1 MNIEKL
7 RNDILPSLEKVIK
20 FSLLNDLNIHTPVGG
35 KFAELL
41 VAADLWKHEPKLGRH
56 RGEIKGVQR
65 PGSCDVVLAKTEKKL
80 EVKWAMCHYRQ
91 NDPFVKRCDAVPFW
105 GWGFSGGK
113 QFTDKKFHYCI
124 LIAAEKDGAYPESI
138 FVVKSEEMTE
148 ESMGGLRGSSVYGEG
163 SFYIEFSRNKDFY
176 YKRHWHPK
184 GPSPL
189 EKDIFQNREKYER
202 RWEELKKKGQID

>member
-1 MNIEKL
+1 MDKEELI
-7 RNDILPSLEKVIK
+7 NDILPSLEKVIK
-20 FSLLNDLNIHTPVGG
+20 FSLVNDLNIHTPVGG

-56 RGEIKGVQR
+56 RGNVKTVQR
-65 PGSCDVVLAKTEKKL
+65 PRSCDVVLAKTKKKL

-91 NDPFVKRCDAVPFW
+91 DDPFVGRCGALPFW

-113 QFTDKKFHYCI
+113 QFTGKKFDYCI

-148 ESMGGLRGSSVYGEG
+148 ESMGGLRGSSVYAAG
-163 SFYIEFSRNKDFY
+163 SFYIEFSRNENFY
-176 YKRHWHPK
+176 CKRSWHK

-189 EKDIFQNREKYER
+189 EKDIFQNQAKFES
-202 RWEELKKKGQID
+202 RWEELKSKGCLE